1 MINQEDFF
9 LKYSINELAFKE
21 TGLNWTELENI
32 YNDYFVFKEELE
44 TTAIML
50 FNKLMKSQK
59 VHSVRYRIKDPEH
72 LIEKIIRKKIE
83 SKESNL
89 TIENYTEELTD
100 LIGLRALHLFK
111 EDWEVVNDFI
121 TATWNLKRKPLAN
134 YRKGDSEQIIRF
146 FQEKGCE
153 PKEHKY
159 GYRSIHY
166 IIETQ
171 PGKQKHYAE
180 IQVRTIFEEAWAEI
194 DHTIRYPYDLE
205 NPIFF
210 QFLLILNR
218 LSGSADEM
226 GSFIQYLKGELQVKD
241 KEFKSQM
248 RHKESLISDL
258 EAKIEKLNLEGE
270 ELTEVKEDLKK
281 LKDQKIW
288 GTTINNT
295 FFDTQKRYE
304 GLLSPSGLFSTLGAS
319 LDLAER
325 IKFPNTYT
333 PLFDTDTLATI
344 MKTVDIGK
352 KQKVIDPTSVKVKK
366 KRGNI

>member
-1 MINQEDFF
+1 MINKQEFF
-9 LKYSINELAFKE
+9 LKYNISDAAFQE
-21 TGLNWTELENI
+21 TGLNWSKLEEIN
-32 YNDYFVFKEELE
+32 NDYLVFKEELE

-59 VHSVRYRIKDPEH
+59 VHSVRYRIKDAEH

-83 SKESNL
+83 NKESDL
-89 TIENYTEELTD
+89 TIENYKENLTD

-121 TATWNLKRKPLAN
+121 TSTWNLKQKPVAN
-134 YRKGDSEQIIRF
+134 YRKGDTDQIIKF
-146 FQEKGCE
+146 FEEKGCE

-226 GSFIQYLKGELQVKD
+226 GSFIQFLKTELQVRD
-241 KEFKSQM
+241 KEFKKQM
-248 RHKESLISDL
+248 LEKESLISDL

-270 ELTEVKEDLKK
+270 ELKDVKEDLKK
-281 LKDQKIW
+281 LKDQKIM
-288 GTTINNT
+288 GLATGSSV
-295 FFDTQKRYE
+295 FDIQKKYE
-304 GLLSPSGLFSTLGAS
+304 ELFKPSGLFSTLGESFDA
-319 LDLAER
+319 AE
-325 IKFPNTYT
+325 KLKLPFTYP
-333 PLFDTDTLATI
+333 PLFNADTLTTI
-344 MKTVDIGK
+344 MKTIDIEK
-352 KQKVIDPTSVKVKK
+352 KQKDIVPTSVKVKK
-366 KRGNI
+366 K